1 MASLPHRT
9 VTLLY
14 ISLAAVGLLLA
25 TLWHAGNPVSAG
37 AVILALPLLC
47 GRLWRGVVGREQAA
61 PQKPS
66 PD

>member
-1 MASLPHRT
+1 
-9 VTLLY
+9 
-14 ISLAAVGLLLA
+14 VGLLLA
-25 TLWHAGNPVSAG
+25 ALWRVGGLVSDG